1 MHRFKI
7 VAALV
12 VTVSGC
18 ASDLSEEEA
27 LLHSLREGFG
37 AGDTSADMS
46 AVIDRAIVARD
57 FDLVD
62 TYDDLG
68 SPWTET
74 FWHCQRPKIIPS
86 MIFSKCIQTV

>member
-27 LLHSLREGFG
+27 LLRSLQEGFG

-74 FWHCQRPKIIPS
+74 FWRREHSDRTGNRCLHEQPGS
-86 MIFSKCIQTV
+86 